1 MVVLDIDSLE
11 RSFDLVAG
19 RGEDLVKLFYRRL
32 FEVAPATRALFAG
45 VDMAT
50 QRRALLAK
58 LVALRNSLRNIEEI
72 VPDLEELGTRHVAY
86 GAEAAH
92 YPVVGAV
99 LIETMAEVGGADWTP
114 EYTAAWTRA
123 YQIVADS
130 MIAGARRVERLPAGP
145 P

>member
-19 RGEDLVKLFYRRL
+19 RGEDLVKLFYSRL
-32 FEVAPATRALFAG
+32 FEMAPATRALFAG
-45 VDMAT
+45 VDMPT
-50 QRRALLAK
+50 QHRALLAK
-58 LVALRNSLRNIEEI
+58 LVALRNSLRKIEEI

-123 YQIVADS
+123 YQIVSDS
-130 MIAGARRVERLPAGP
+130 MIAGGQRIEQ
-145 P
+145 